1 MFLQKNMYKLFL
13 ASLFFIVPINSYAM
27 TVSEF
32 DTLESKEQ
40 VIYVMGIVESSL
52 LTTDIAGVRHVFCPK
67 ENTPMYDIV
76 IPAIELINSMIK
88 ENPEILTKDAHVL
101 ILSTLSTINR
111 CKIPYTKNVN

>member
-1 MFLQKNMYKLFL
+1 MYKLFL
-13 ASLFFIVPINSYAM
+13 APLFFIVPINTYAM

-52 LTTDIAGVRHVFCPK
+52 LTTDIAGVRQVFCPK

-76 IPAIELINSMIK
+76 IPSIELINSMIIAD
-88 ENPEILTKDAHVL
+88 PEVLTKDAHVL

-111 CKIPYTKNVN
+111 CKIPYTKN